1 MNALANS
8 QEQEL
13 QKFLTFGYPDGRGPV
28 TFHRY
33 TGQEDGDKRR
43 AILADPP
50 DILLTN
56 YVMLELILSWPRC
69 AARASAWT

>member
-13 QKFLTFGYPDGRGPV
+13 VKFLNHAYPDGRGPV
-28 TFHRY
+28 TFKRY
-33 TGQEDGDKRR
+33 TGQESDVEKREII
-43 AILADPP
+43 ASPP

-56 YVMLELILSWPRC
+56 YVMLELILTPDG
-69 AARASAWT
+69 